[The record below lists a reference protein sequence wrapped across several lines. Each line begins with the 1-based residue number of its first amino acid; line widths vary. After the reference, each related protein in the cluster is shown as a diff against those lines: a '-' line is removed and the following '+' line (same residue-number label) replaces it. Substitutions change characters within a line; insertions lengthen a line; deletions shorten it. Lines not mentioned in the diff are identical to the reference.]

1 MVKKVVIEEEEVVE
15 TVEEFLARGGKIEV
29 CEPGARTA
37 DLVVGQWGRG
47 SGPKKK
53 APTPLHDIHSTPE
66 SIQDQ
71 IDQINANL

>member
-1 MVKKVVIEEEEVVE
+1 MAKKKEIEVEETVE

-47 SGPKKK
+47 TKKK
-53 APTPLHDIHSTPE
+53 APTPLHDVHSTSE

>member
-1 MVKKVVIEEEEVVE
+1 MVKKTIEVEEGPTE

-37 DLVVGQWGRG
+37 DLVVGQWGRAG
-47 SGPKKK
+47 VKKK